1 MRIHSKISSAIVLAS
16 TLLLVSCG
24 SSDSGG
30 TGDTTGTTIT
40 KADFVEQAN
49 TKCTDLSERISAGQD
64 ALGSSPTDAEI
75 SAFVSDVIV
84 VGFKATFD
92 DIRDLG
98 FPAGVEDLLEGILT
112 DTENILDE
120 IANDPIASFG
130 GDSPFVDVNAR
141 FNDYGLTAC
150 GEA

>member
-1 MRIHSKISSAIVLAS
+1 MFLAGA
-16 TLLLVSCG
+16 LLLASCG

-30 TGDTTGTTIT
+30 TSDTTGTTIT

-49 TKCTDLSERISAGQD
+49 AKCVDLSERISAGQD
-64 ALGSSPTDAEI
+64 ALGSAPTDAEI

-84 VGFKATFD
+84 VDFKATFD

-98 FPAGVEDLLEGILT
+98 FPEGDEDLLEGILT
-112 DTENILDE
+112 DTEDILDE
-120 IANDPIASFG
+120 IAKDPIASFVAE
-130 GDSPFVDVNAR
+130 SPFVDVNAR